1 MKSRILI
8 VCASLLFP
16 VLALGQA
23 ATPPPEP
30 GARYF
35 AEREARRG
43 PGHGPDLGMWWK
55 NSEIVRQLQLSDAQ
69 VKQIEQTFLNARLK
83 LIDLRAD
90 VERQQT
96 LLQPLVDADQMDEAK
111 ISAQLDQVLA
121 ARNRLEKAN
130 AMMMFDIR
138 KVLTVEQWRKL
149 RDLQQQRERTPM
161 AAPRAPGMP
170 GPPPGPGPQGPGPG
184 TPPPPDAPDDL

>member
-1 MKSRILI
+1 MRSRMLI
-8 VCASLLFP
+8 VCALLLFP

-23 ATPPPEP
+23 STAPPPGAPHPP
-30 GARYF
+30 GGDVFYYRSAK
-35 AEREARRG
+35 
-43 PGHGPDLGMWWK
+43 PGDLGTWWK

-69 VKQIEQTFLNARLK
+69 VSQIEQTFLNARLK

-138 KVLTVEQWRKL
+138 KVLTVEQWKKL
-149 RDLQQQRERTPM
+149 RELQRARERTPM

-170 GPPPGPGPQGPGPG
+170 GPPPGPGG
-184 TPPPPDAPDDL
+184 TPPPGDDDL